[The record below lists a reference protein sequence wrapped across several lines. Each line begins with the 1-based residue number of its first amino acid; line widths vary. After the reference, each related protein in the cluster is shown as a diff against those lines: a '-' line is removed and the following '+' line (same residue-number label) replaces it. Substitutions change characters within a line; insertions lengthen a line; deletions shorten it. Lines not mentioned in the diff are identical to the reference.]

1 MSLLNT
7 NLPRVDNLHFCS
19 SAGQNM
25 SLKIGVI
32 GGFTRK
38 VGFKQPGLSFP
49 YQIQYRQRSKYTEE
63 IQNSK
68 GAEYSKWTDWKNAV
82 QVGGIPIDSTETA
95 LPANSWNK
103 ANKGVNTTSD
113 YLTFYE
119 FSNYKI
125 PDSYQER
132 QFEFRLRTYDKAWN
146 THGPWT
152 SFILTVV
159 KLPDIQ
165 DFKLVEQSNG
175 YMTCLFNRKGPYK
188 GLTFYANSIIDAQN
202 ININMDNGPQKIY
215 SSSSTRIQSRTG
227 YTKQAVYLENLTRSV
242 VGSEALD
249 CQFYLQI
256 DGFKISLDGNYI
268 VNDYSQVDTGKVDI
282 LENSVVWDEN
292 LGSYQIQVY
301 YGGTPA
307 QDSISCYIDYT
318 YNGVVYTI
326 QPTTKVRTYRSSSH
340 QLWTY
345 TFYPP
350 IGVSFKVKAKWKYTS
365 STTYSAGSGFSQTAL
380 KGAGYRL
387 TFFDEIDGAM
397 VWGKTTTGITAQPT
411 IVSSLPFGRKR
422 PMAVFGKG
430 ENVNITLNGTIIDK
444 TGYYGGKYAMRKAW
458 EDIANRGNRLFV
470 YRNHTGLWLKVAITN
485 ITLTKTETKDLYTVS
500 VSMMEVA

>member
-113 YLTFYE
+113 Y
-119 FSNYKI
+119 
-125 PDSYQER
+125 
-132 QFEFRLRTYDKAWN
+132 
-146 THGPWT
+146 
-152 SFILTVV
+152 
-159 KLPDIQ
+159 
-165 DFKLVEQSNG
+165 
-175 YMTCLFNRKGPYK
+175 
-188 GLTFYANSIIDAQN
+188 LTFYANSIIDAQN

-470 YRNHTGLWLKVAITN
+470 YRNHTGLWMKVAITN

>member
-1 MSLLNT
+1 MSSLNK
-7 NLPRVDNLHFCS
+7 NLPRIDNLHFCS

-25 SLKIGVI
+25 SLKIGVK

-95 LPANSWNK
+95 LPANTWNK

-119 FSNYKI
+119 FTNYKI

-175 YMTCLFNRKGPYK
+175 YLTCLFNRKGPYK
-188 GLTFYANSIIDAQN
+188 GLTFYAGAMIDADVVN
-202 ININMDNGPQKIY
+202 INLDTGPQKIY
-215 SSSSTRIQSRTG
+215 SSSSTRIESRTG

-242 VGSEALD
+242 VGSEVLD

-256 DGFKISLDGNYI
+256 DGFKISLDGDYI
-268 VNDYSQVDTGKVDI
+268 VNDYSQPDTGKVDI
-282 LENSVVWDEN
+282 REDTVVWNEA
-292 LGSYQIQVY
+292 LGSYEIQVY
-301 YGGTPA
+301 YDGNPNPEN
-307 QDSISCYIDYT
+307 ISCYLTYT
-318 YNGVVYTI
+318 YNGGTKTI
-326 QPTTKVRTYRSSSH
+326 QPAIKLRTYRGH
-340 QLWTY
+340 GTQHWTY
-345 TFYPP
+345 KFYPP
-350 IGVSFKVKAKWKYTS
+350 LGVDFKIQAQWQYTTSTIYKAGNGFEQ
-365 STTYSAGSGFSQTAL
+365 SAL
-380 KGAGYRL
+380 NGAGYRVN
-387 TFFDEIDGAM
+387 FFDEIDGAL
-397 VWGKTTTGITAQPT
+397 VWGRTTTSITSQPT
-411 IVSSLPFGRKR
+411 VVSSLPFGRKR
-422 PMAVFGKG
+422 PIAIFGKG
-430 ENVNITLNGTIIDK
+430 ENVNITLNGTIVDK
-444 TGYYGGKYAMRKAW
+444 TGLYGGKYAMRKAW
-458 EDIANRGNRLFV
+458 EDIANRGNHLFV
-470 YRNHTGLWLKVAITN
+470 YRNHTGLWMKVAITGISIN
-485 ITLTKTETKDLYTVS
+485 KTETKDFYQIS
-500 VSMMEVA
+500 VSMMEVS